1 MMMMIFLGMG
11 DEALVVNS
19 SFVDED
25 SMMGLYS
32 GMNHKTPALNPTF
45 VGHHTNLMTDLSS
58 GNGHNT
64 LVLNLS
70 FVEFHMYL
78 MMGSMVQETLA
89 LSFSFVDNHMNL
101 LIALS
106 VVGQKQRSCSRHLL
120 KSFFP
125 VSHILMS
132 ASSLDFHFWKPEVE
146 KKEVIVVTGRRKIPT
161 GKLDTCKVE

>member
-1 MMMMIFLGMG
+1 MMMIFLGMG

-25 SMMGLYS
+25 SMMGLSS
-32 GMNHKTPALNPTF
+32 GMNHKTPALNSTF

-78 MMGSMVQETLA
+78 MMDSMVQETLA

-101 LIALS
+101 LIAALS
-106 VVGQKQRSCSRHLL
+106 VVGQKQRSCSCHLL

-132 ASSLDFHFWKPEVE
+132 ESSLDFHFWKPEVE
-146 KKEVIVVTGRRKIPT
+146 KKEVIVVTGRQKIPT